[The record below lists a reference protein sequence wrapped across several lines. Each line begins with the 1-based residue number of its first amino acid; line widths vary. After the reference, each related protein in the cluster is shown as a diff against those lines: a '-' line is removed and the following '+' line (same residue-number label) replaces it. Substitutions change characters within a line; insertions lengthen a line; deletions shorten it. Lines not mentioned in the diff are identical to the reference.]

1 MSEITRRELYLAKI
15 AGDDVSLPEYP
26 ITREEQYLARIAEGG
41 GGQPVDAYT
50 KSETDALLAI
60 KAPAGQNYVE
70 TLNGTRIYVGSAT
83 PTGTIPT
90 GSVWIGG

>member
-1 MSEITRRELYLAKI
+1 MSDILRREQYLAKI
-15 AGDDVSLPEYP
+15 AGDDVEVPEYP

-50 KSETDALLAI
+50 KAETDALLAV

-70 TLNGTRIYVGSAT
+70 TLDGTQIFVGSAT
-83 PTGTIPT
+83 PTGSIPT
-90 GSVWIGG
+90 GSVWIH

>member
-1 MSEITRRELYLAKI
+1 MDVIDIAIAKSF
-15 AGDDVSLPEYP
+15 AAKV
-26 ITREEQYLARIAEGG
+26 A
-41 GGQPVDAYT
+41 
-50 KSETDALLAI
+50 SETDTKLAA

-70 TLNGTRIYVGSAT
+70 TLDGTRIYVGSTT